1 MALARKPQL
10 RSPAARYRR
19 HALKTLLCTA
29 LAALGLAAG
38 PAQADDWPSKP
49 IKIIVPYTP
58 GGSTDIVTRIV
69 MEKLGPRLKQT
80 IIVENRPGANSS
92 VGSAIAAKADPDG
105 YTFLSILPAYIIN
118 FHLYKLATSPRT

>member
-1 MALARKPQL
+1 MAQASKTQPRH
-10 RSPAARYRR
+10 AAHRR
-19 HALKTLLCTA
+19 MALKTLLLSA
-29 LAALGLAAG
+29 LAAAGLGAA
-38 PAQADDWPSKP
+38 PVHAADDWPSKP

-92 VGSAIAAKADPDG
+92 VC
-105 YTFLSILPAYIIN
+105 L
-118 FHLYKLATSPRT
+118 LYTSPSPRDRQKSRMPSSA

>member
-1 MALARKPQL
+1 MAQASKTQPRH
-10 RSPAARYRR
+10 AAHRR
-19 HALKTLLCTA
+19 MALKTLLLSA
-29 LAALGLAAG
+29 LAAAGLGAA
-38 PAQADDWPSKP
+38 PVHAADDWPSKP

-92 VGSAIAAKADPDG
+92 VGSAIAAKSDADG

-118 FHLYKLATSPRT
+118 CLLYTSDAADE